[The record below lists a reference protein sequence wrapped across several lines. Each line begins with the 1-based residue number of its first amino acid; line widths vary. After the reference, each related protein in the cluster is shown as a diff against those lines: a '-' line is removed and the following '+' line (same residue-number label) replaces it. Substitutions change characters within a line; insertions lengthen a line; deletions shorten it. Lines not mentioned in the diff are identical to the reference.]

1 MPEEE
6 NIDRIEA
13 LNRKLFSKNERLVP
27 KKKPGILHPK
37 LFSASRNW
45 EAIKSRMPQRPPM
58 IAKIT
63 DSRSSS
69 LFRKLFYY
77 SLGFLALALAFAF
90 FVFQRGANSVSSDNI
105 DISVLGNTF
114 TAGGE
119 DLQLQLSVTNKNAVD
134 LEYGD
139 LVISYPKGANDATA
153 DSDFVRIR
161 EPIGT
166 LGGGKTANKNIK
178 VVLYGEEGSKKNIT
192 ATLEYRIPG
201 SNAIFTKE
209 AAYAVT
215 ISSAPLALSIEAPK
229 SSPSN
234 QEITLEIKIQ
244 TNATK
249 PIENVV
255 LQAEYPPGFQFKKAV
270 PEPADGSTVWNL
282 GDIAPG
288 AEKTIAITGMIFGQD
303 KEERSFRFYAGEPG
317 TLGGDLK
324 VVYSSLLHTV
334 AIARP
339 FIDARLTIG
348 GSDQPEY
355 YVASRNETQ
364 ATVEWANNSTAPVEN
379 VEIRVRLSGNALD
392 RSSVSALSGFYNS
405 TANEVVWNR
414 NTTTQFTSI
423 APGENGNLSF
433 SFASVGLSAGDRGF
447 IDNPTI
453 VLELS
458 MTGTQTA
465 EGSAP
470 VAVNNAETK
479 TIKVSSDLQVAV
491 QAFYRGGPFTNTGPL
506 PPKAETQTTYTVVWT
521 INNTANAVSGAEVR
535 ASLPTYVRWL
545 GNISPTNEN
554 LIYNETTGEVIWRA
568 GQIAQ
573 GTGSIAGEREVSFQ
587 VALTPSI
594 SQIGS
599 SPELLGD
606 TVLTG
611 TDTFTGVKL
620 ESKKGRLSTQ
630 LYNDPGFP
638 INGGVV
644 IQ

>member
-1 MPEEE
+1 MAEEE

-13 LNRKLFSKNERLVP
+13 LNRKLFSKNEKLVP
-27 KKKPGILHPK
+27 KKKSGTLHQK
-37 LFSASRNW
+37 VFSASRNW
-45 EAIKSRMPQRPPM
+45 DGIKSRIPAAPPM

-69 LFRKLFYY
+69 FFRKLFYY
-77 SLGFLALALAFAF
+77 SLGFLALTLAFAF

-119 DLQLQLSVTNKNAVD
+119 DLQLQLAVTNKNSVA

-139 LVISYPKGANDATA
+139 LIISYPKGANDATA

-178 VVLYGEEGSKKNIT
+178 VVLYGQEGSKKNIT

-209 AAYAVT
+209 ATYAVT
-215 ISSAPLALSIEAPK
+215 ISSAPLALSITAPK

-249 PIENVV
+249 PIKNVAV
-255 LQAEYPPGFQFKKAV
+255 HAEYPPGFQFKKAV
-270 PEPADGSTVWNL
+270 PEPTDGSTEWNL

-288 AEKTIAITGMIFGQD
+288 MEKTITVTGMIFGQD
-303 KEERSFRFYAGEPG
+303 NEERSLRFYAGESG
-317 TLGGDLK
+317 RQGEDLA
-324 VVYSSLLHTV
+324 VIYSSLLHTIG
-334 AIARP
+334 IARP
-339 FIDARLTIG
+339 FIDARLVIG
-348 GSDQPEY
+348 GADQPEY
-355 YVASRNETQ
+355 SIPSRNETQ

-379 VEIRVRLSGNALD
+379 FEIRVRLSGNALD
-392 RSSVSALSGFYNS
+392 RSSVSVLSGFYNS
-405 TANEVVWNR
+405 TTNEVVWNA
-414 NTTTQFTSI
+414 NTTRQFASI
-423 APGENGNLSF
+423 APGENGSLSF
-433 SFASVGLSAGDRGF
+433 SFASVGLGAGDRGF
-447 IDNPTI
+447 IDNPKI
-453 VLELS
+453 ILELS

-465 EGSAP
+465 EGSSP

-479 TIKVSSDLQVAV
+479 TIKVSSDLQVAA
-491 QAFYRGGPFTNTGPL
+491 QAFYRGGSFTNTGPL
-506 PPKAETQTTYTVVWT
+506 PPKAETQTTYTIVWT

-535 ASLPTYVRWL
+535 GSLPTYIRWL
-545 GNISPTNEN
+545 GNTSPIDEN
-554 LIYNETTGEVIWRA
+554 VIYNDTTREVIWRA
-568 GQIAQ
+568 GQVAQ

-587 VALTPSI
+587 VALLSSL
-594 SQIGS
+594 SQIGT
-599 SPELLGD
+599 SPELISD
-606 TVLTG
+606 TTLTG

-620 ESKKGRLSTQ
+620 ESKKGALSTL